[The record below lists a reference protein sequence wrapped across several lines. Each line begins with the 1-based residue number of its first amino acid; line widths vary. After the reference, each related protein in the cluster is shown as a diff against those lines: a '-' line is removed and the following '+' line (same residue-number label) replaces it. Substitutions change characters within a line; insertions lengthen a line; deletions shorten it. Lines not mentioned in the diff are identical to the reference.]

1 MPKNNLSSLEN
12 LSKSPE
18 PAEKHSK
25 RRVPAW
31 LLPFGLFIG
40 FILVFGLLFGK
51 RLLPAVPVKVAPVI
65 TIRSDRS
72 IEANEFSSDGTSVV
86 ASKAASTPP
95 PRQLLFQASGWI
107 EPDPFPISVSVLVSG
122 IVEQV
127 NVLEGDAVTKGQ
139 VLAKLIDE
147 DAILDL
153 EEKKAKAGT
162 IRAEIEANQSRK
174 PLVESRR
181 SGSVSN
187 IESEKGRLAELEDR
201 YNRLRSLPRGSI
213 PAVEL
218 ASIRLQVDQQRS
230 NVDNA
235 ASDIP
240 GIDSELMMVDREI
253 EAKRSSLR
261 EAEVVVHKARL
272 ALDRHTIKS
281 PMDGTVLRLHAAPGR
296 KRMLT
301 MDDPNSGYIVE
312 LFDPQSLQA
321 RIDVPL
327 SEASS
332 LSVGQPVEM
341 TTDLL
346 PNLTLEGVVT
356 RITGEADLQRNT
368 LQVKVAIENPDSR
381 LRPEMLVRG
390 KFFPVPKP
398 VSLTGTKKE
407 SRTSSGGRLSIYVP
421 QEAVFEDNQVW
432 TVSADNTAERR
443 SITLGN
449 DIRDNHQI
457 AIEGIHSGELVILP
471 PHNKLKP
478 DARVT
483 IIK

>member
-1 MPKNNLSSLEN
+1 MSQNNLLSNLSSLEN
-12 LSKSPE
+12 LSKSPDIQ
-18 PAEKHSK
+18 EKRSK

-40 FILVFGLLFGK
+40 FIFVFALLFGR
-51 RLLPAVPVKVAPVI
+51 RLLPAVPVQVAPVI

-72 IEANEFSSDGTSVV
+72 SDRAEVSSEVTSV
-86 ASKAASTPP
+86 ASSTPTP
-95 PRQLLFQASGWI
+95 KQLLFQASGWI

-122 IVEQV
+122 IVEEV
-127 NVLEGDAVTKGQ
+127 NVLEGDTVVKDQ
-139 VLAKLIDE
+139 ILARLIDE

-153 EEKKAKAGT
+153 EEKKARVDT
-162 IRAEIEANQSRK
+162 LTSEIEANLSRI

-187 IESEKGRLAELEDR
+187 IESERGRLAELEDR
-201 YNRLRSLPRGSI
+201 FHRLRSLPQGSI

-218 ASIRLQVDQQRS
+218 ASARLKVDQQRS
-230 NVDNA
+230 NVDKA
-235 ASDIP
+235 ASNIP
-240 GIDSELMMVDREI
+240 GIDSEIAMVNREI
-253 EAKRSSLR
+253 AAKRSTLR
-261 EAEVVVHKARL
+261 EAEVAVAKAQL
-272 ALDRHTIKS
+272 ALDRHVIRS
-281 PMDGTVLRLHAAPGR
+281 PMNGTVLRLHAAPGR

-301 MDDPNSGYIVE
+301 MDDPKSGYIVE

-346 PNLTLEGVVT
+346 PNVTLNGMVT

-390 KFFPVPKP
+390 KFFPIPKP
-398 VSLTGTKKE
+398 VSFTGGKKE
-407 SRTSSGGRLSIYVP
+407 SRTISGGRLSIYVP
-421 QEAVFEDNQVW
+421 QEAIFEDNQVW
-432 TVSADNTAERR
+432 TISADNTAERR
-443 SITLGN
+443 SLTLTN
-449 DIRDNHQI
+449 DIRDKHQI